1 MMMRASR
8 LASRPSSTGRSSVH
22 RLLLRLVLLLAG
34 GGHHHVLHAAA
45 FSLDGWDHL
54 IHHATAT
61 VATVHHHHHHAAA
74 AASLPFLT
82 SVSPKALLQHLQ
94 GPASLPHLHH
104 QHHLAH
110 NHHNPQQFAAVVKHQ
125 FDGMMHAYRAALHE
139 NPLVT
144 KMITGGTLAVMGDA
158 IAQRRQQSQSQMN
171 DDSSTSAAPVSSYD
185 ARRAASF
192 MAFDMAYR
200 ALQHFLFPL
209 LVANCHGQ
217 FLSQLLPHQLLD
229 SSLISMDS
237 LAAMERTLGSQLG
250 IVPFLYYPVFFTFTG
265 FLQGLTVQGSWARAV
280 DNFPNLM
287 KRNLVF
293 WIPVQFVQFGF
304 VPDDLQIP
312 FLSAAG
318 LCWTFILSMAAGSA
332 QAYTSPTQ
340 PPGPPPLATS
350 EETAGGIDALAS
362 MPTTMD
368 EGVAAAAA
376 ALEAQ
381 SATSSEQQPKQA
393 PVAA

>member
-1 MMMRASR
+1 MMRVTR
-8 LASRPSSTGRSSVH
+8 LASRPSSVNN
-22 RLLLRLVLLLAG
+22 LLLRLVLLLAG
-34 GGHHHVLHAAA
+34 GSQRARLLPHAAA

-54 IHHATAT
+54 IHHATTAT
-61 VATVHHHHHHAAA
+61 VATVHHHHHHATAA
-74 AASLPFLT
+74 ALPFLT
-82 SVSPKALLQHLQ
+82 SASPKAFLQHLQ

-104 QHHLAH
+104 QHLT
-110 NHHNPQQFAAVVKHQ
+110 NSNPQQLAAVLKHQ
-125 FDGMMHAYRAALHE
+125 VDGMMHAYRAALHDH
-139 NPLVT
+139 PLVT

-158 IAQRRQQSQSQMN
+158 IAQRRQQSQSQSN
-171 DDSSTSAAPVSSYD
+171 DDSAAAPSYD

-200 ALQHFLFPL
+200 AVQHYMFPL
-209 LVANCHGQ
+209 LVAHCHGQ

-265 FLQGLTVQGSWARAV
+265 FLQGLTVQGSWTRAI
-280 DNFPNLM
+280 DNFPSLM

-332 QAYTSPTQ
+332 QAYTSPE
-340 PPGPPPLATS
+340 PPGPPPLATTS
-350 EETAGGIDALAS
+350 NEAAGGGIDALAT
-362 MPTTMD
+362 MPTTTMD
-368 EGVAAAAA
+368 EGVAAAVRDAPSAA
-376 ALEAQ
+376 
-381 SATSSEQQPKQA
+381 SSEQPKQA

>member
-1 MMMRASR
+1 MMSCLTCR
-8 LASRPSSTGRSSVH
+8 LPVNNLA
-22 RLLLRLVLLLAG
+22 LLLRLVLLLAG
-34 GGHHHVLHAAA
+34 GSHHLRLLQHAAA

-61 VATVHHHHHHAAA
+61 IATVHHQHQHAAA
-74 AASLPFLT
+74 AALPFLT
-82 SVSPKALLQHLQ
+82 SASPKAFLQHLQ
-94 GPASLPHLHH
+94 GHSHLH
-104 QHHLAH
+104 QHPQQYLLT
-110 NHHNPQQFAAVVKHQ
+110 HHNPEQIAAVLKHQ
-125 FDGMMHAYRAALHE
+125 FDGILHAYRAALHDR
-139 NPLVT
+139 PLVT

-158 IAQRRQQSQSQMN
+158 IAQRRQQSQSQSQSN
-171 DDSSTSAAPVSSYD
+171 DDSSPSAAPVSSYD

-200 ALQHFLFPL
+200 AVQHSLFPL

-229 SSLISMDS
+229 SSLISMDY

-265 FLQGLTVQGSWARAV
+265 FLQGLTVQGSWARAT

-332 QAYTSPTQ
+332 KAYTSPT

-350 EETAGGIDALAS
+350 EVTAGGIEALAS
-362 MPTTMD
+362 MPTTTID
-368 EGVAAAAA
+368 EGVAAA

-381 SATSSEQQPKQA
+381 SATTSEQPPKQA

>member
-1 MMMRASR
+1 MMMRISR
-8 LASRPSSTGRSSVH
+8 LASRPSSTGRSSVRH
-22 RLLLRLVLLLAG
+22 LLLPLVLLLAG
-34 GGHHHVLHAAA
+34 GGHQHVRLLQHAAA

-61 VATVHHHHHHAAA
+61 IATVHHHHHHHAAA
-74 AASLPFLT
+74 ALPFLT
-82 SVSPKALLQHLQ
+82 SVSPKAFLQHLQ
-94 GPASLPHLHH
+94 DPASLPHLHQH
-104 QHHLAH
+104 QQHLTH
-110 NHHNPQQFAAVVKHQ
+110 IHHNSQQFAAVIKHQ
-125 FDGMMHAYRAALHE
+125 FDGMMHAYRASLHDY
-139 NPLVT
+139 PLVT

-158 IAQRRQQSQSQMN
+158 IAQRRQQST
-171 DDSSTSAAPVSSYD
+171 SSAPVSSPSSYD

-200 ALQHFLFPL
+200 ALQHYLFPL
-209 LVANCHGQ
+209 LVAHCHGQ
-217 FLSQLLPHQLLD
+217 FLSQLLPHQLLLD
-229 SSLISMDS
+229 SSLISMDY

-265 FLQGLTVQGSWARAV
+265 FLQGLTARGSWTRAI

-293 WIPVQFVQFGF
+293 WIPVQFLQFGF

-332 QAYTSPTQ
+332 QAYTSPEP
-340 PPGPPPLATS
+340 PPGPPPLATTS
-350 EETAGGIDALAS
+350 HEAAAAGGIDALATTS
-362 MPTTMD
+362 TTMD
-368 EGVAAAAA
+368 EGVAAAA
-376 ALEAQ
+376 LVAQ
-381 SATSSEQQPKQA
+381 TATSSEQPKQA